1 MILDDS
7 FQVSS
12 EIITLQASIK
22 LNYILF
28 ILHASLM
35 KLLLCQFVVQCCL
48 NLIFKMW
55 QVVTKENVSLRQDN

>member
-1 MILDDS
+1 MIRDDS

-12 EIITLQASIK
+12 EIIALQASIK

-35 KLLLCQFVVQCCL
+35 KLFLCKICKFVVQCSL
-48 NLIFKMW
+48 ILIFKMW
-55 QVVTKENVSLRQDN
+55 QVVKKENVS